1 MSATRATL
9 LLDVLAWDL
18 VADLNG
24 DIAMATPPYA
34 VAQDAAS
41 ECRLF
46 AGEAYYDTT
55 RGVPYWGQVLG
66 LAPPLALVRQYLIR
80 AALLVP
86 WLIKAQVYFTA
97 FTHRRLSGQVQVT
110 DKSGVTVSAGF

>member
-41 ECRLF
+41 ECKLF
-46 AGEAYYDTT
+46 RGEAYYDTT
-55 RGVPYWGQVLG
+55 RGVPYWGQILG
-66 LAPPLALVRQYLIR
+66 LAPPLSLVRAYYMV
-80 AALLVP
+80 AAELVP
-86 WLIKAQVYFTA
+86 GVVSVTVVFTS
-97 FTHRRLSGQVQVT
+97 FVHRLLKGQVQVK
-110 DKSGVTVSAGF
+110 DVDGNISAAGF